1 MKLTYWYRL
10 ACKSFNKNFV
20 SGHFTTNYII
30 KGFVVAFCLSLF
42 IFLRYFHIDAKWLH
56 SLFAI
61 VGFYWLLKSNRYEYF
76 WIGFFIGIFWFYWI
90 SFSFRYYGL
99 SYLIPFVILA
109 IALVYGVIFRIIG
122 AFENRLMIK
131 TILIFL
137 LSFIHPFGFNW
148 FQPQL
153 ILSFSFFNPLWVTY
167 VAFLIGILLWVKLKS
182 YYKSIALIFLL
193 LATWQ
198 PSYRTRK
205 NPLNIKITTSKINQ
219 AKKWDP
225 KYQTAILSENYRK
238 IHNAIKHHYNLII
251 LPETAFPLYL
261 NQDKNILLKLQKLSQ
276 DIDIIAGALSYQNQK
291 IYNSTYFFQKGRLQ
305 IANKV
310 VLVPFGEEIP
320 LPSFVAKFINKIF
333 FDGSSDFHHA
343 PKPHDFIIKG
353 EKYRNA
359 ICFEATS
366 DQLYQGA
373 PRFMIAISNNAW
385 FTPSTEPVL
394 QNILLQYYAK
404 KYHTTIYHS
413 ANGGISQ
420 IIKPQESVG
429 PLGLIISLG
438 QLLN

>member
-42 IFLRYFHIDAKWLH
+42 IFLRYFQIDAKWLH
-56 SLFAI
+56 SIIAI
-61 VGFYWLLKSNRYEYF
+61 VGFYGLLKSNRFESF

-90 SFSFRYYGL
+90 ALSFRYYGL

-109 IALVYGVIFRIIG
+109 IALVYGVIFRVIG
-122 AFENRLMIK
+122 AFENHLVIK

-148 FQPQL
+148 LQPQL
-153 ILSFSFFNPLWVTY
+153 ILSFSFFNPLWMTY
-167 VAFLIGILLWVKLKS
+167 AAFLIGILSWIKLPS
-182 YYKSIALIFLL
+182 YYKFIGLIFLL
-193 LATWQ
+193 LATWN
-198 PSYRTRK
+198 PSYQTPK
-205 NPLNIKITTSKINQ
+205 NPLNIKITTSKIDQ

-225 KYQTAILSENYRK
+225 KYQAEILSENYRQ
-238 IHNAIKHHYNLII
+238 IHDAITHHDDLII

-261 NQDKNILLKLQKLSQ
+261 NQNQNALQKLKKLSH

-291 IYNSTYFFQKGRLQ
+291 IYNSTYFFHDGHLQ

-320 LPSFVAKFINKIF
+320 LPSFIANFINKIF
-333 FDGSSDFHHA
+333 FDGSSDFDHA
-343 PKPHDFIIKG
+343 KKPHDFVIGG

-366 DQLYQGA
+366 DLLYQGA

-385 FTPSTEPVL
+385 FSPSTEPIL
-394 QNILLQYYAK
+394 QNILLRYYAK
-404 KYHTTIYHS
+404 KYQTTIYHS
-413 ANGGISQ
+413 ANDGLSE
-420 IIKPQESVG
+420 IIKPQ
-429 PLGLIISLG
+429 
-438 QLLN
+438 